1 MQSKPCGSDMQLPI
15 TPENFAAVLIAA
27 GTGASAVLTAIG
39 GWALV
44 RKRSEPPPP
53 GSPDALTV
61 SLVENTGAMR
71 QMNGQF
77 GENLKMFGAIVQMIG
92 ELLTVM
98 RGMAKDIEETRR
110 AAEQSRDHLAAIRD
124 ATNRKTR

>member
-1 MQSKPCGSDMQLPI
+1 MQLPI

-39 GWALV
+39 GMALW

-61 SLVENTGAMR
+61 SLIENTKAM
-71 QMNGQF
+71 QAMNGQF
-77 GENLKMFGAIVQMIG
+77 GENLKLFGQIVKLS
-92 ELLTVM
+92 EK
-98 RGMAKDIEETRR
+98 MAHDIEETRR
-110 AAEQSRDHLAAIRD
+110 ATEAARDHLAAVRD
-124 ATNRKTR
+124 ATNRRAR

>member
-1 MQSKPCGSDMQLPI
+1 MQLPI

-39 GWALV
+39 GMALW

-61 SLVENTGAMR
+61 SLIENTKAMGAM
-71 QMNGQF
+71 NGAF
-77 GENLKMFGAIVQMIG
+77 GENLKMFAAILNQV
-92 ELLTVM
+92 E
-98 RGMAKDIEETRR
+98 GMAEDIEETRR
-110 AAEQSRDHLAAIRD
+110 ATEAARDHLAAIRD
-124 ATNRKTR
+124 ATNRRGR